1 MPEYYVGW
9 WNVENLFDHALAP
22 DRPDYLRN
30 ALRRELRGWTA
41 AVRDQK
47 ISQLAH
53 IIRQMNQARGP
64 DLLGVCEVENEQVM
78 RLLVEALAPLER
90 NYQVAHHDTS
100 DGRGIDIG
108 FIFDADRFTFER
120 DFHYTVLKR
129 SSTRDIYQVNL
140 RTASGELLVVIG
152 NHWPARLGD
161 PAYRIVA
168 AETLSYWVQ
177 RIHETLGG
185 EPAILVLG
193 DFNDEPF
200 DRSLTDFAL
209 STRTTARVL
218 YARNKRLFNLMWPL
232 LNGGDAS
239 YVYVNTPN
247 MLDQFLVSKGMLR
260 KNAPIRAL
268 ADTVSVLRFPE
279 MVGSGAYGK
288 PRRFARP
295 SRASD
300 YDPDG
305 FSDHY
310 PIAVTLREHE

>member
-22 DRPDYLRN
+22 DRPDYLRD
-30 ALRRELRGWTA
+30 ALRGELRGWTA
-41 AVRDQK
+41 AVRDRK
-47 ISQLAH
+47 ISQLAQ
-53 IIRQMNQARGP
+53 IITQMNQARGP
-64 DLLGVCEVENEQVM
+64 DLLGVCEIENEQVM
-78 RLLVEALAPLER
+78 QLLVEALAPLGR

-120 DFHYTVLKR
+120 DFHYAVLKR

-140 RTASGELLVVIG
+140 RTASGQLLVVIG

-185 EPAILVLG
+185 EPPILVLG

-218 YARNKRLFNLMWPL
+218 YARNHRLFNLMWPL
-232 LNGGDAS
+232 LKGGDAS

-260 KNAPIRAL
+260 RNAPIRAL
-268 ADTVSVLRFPE
+268 TDTVSVLRFRRWWAPARTAGH
-279 MVGSGAYGK
+279 VGFLD
-288 PRRFARP
+288 PQRRPTTTLTGLATTIP
-295 SRASD
+295 SR
-300 YDPDG
+300 
-305 FSDHY
+305 
-310 PIAVTLREHE
+310 